1 MRYKFG
7 EYGIYKG
14 KEYELA
20 ISWKKKKCYLAEYD
34 KDTNERTQR
43 EIYFWDLD
51 DYYYYYNTAI
61 YKGVEMDVA
70 GFPRTPEGYVIL
82 CTYDQG
88 QAKKLG
94 MEQTGKIEYELTVK
108 ESEVEII
115 VRKAKRPGWRESAK
129 KWKKEYERKRE
140 NDK

>member
-1 MRYKFG
+1 M
-7 EYGIYKG
+7 
-14 KEYELA
+14 
-20 ISWKKKKCYLAEYD
+20 AEYN

-61 YKGVEMDVA
+61 YKGKEVGVA

-82 CTYDQG
+82 YTYDQER
-88 QAKKLG
+88 AKKLG
-94 MEQTGKIEYELTVK
+94 MQRPGIREYELTVK

-115 VRKAKRPGWRESAK
+115 VTKAKRPGWRESAK

-140 NDK
+140 NNK

>member
-7 EYGIYKG
+7 EYGIYEG

-20 ISWKKKKCYLAEYD
+20 ISWNEKKCYLAEYD

-51 DYYYYYNTAI
+51 DYYYNTAI
-61 YKGVEMDVA
+61 YKGVEMDVD
-70 GFPRTPEGYVIL
+70 FPRTHEGYVIL
-82 CTYDQG
+82 CTYDQEK
-88 QAKKLG
+88 AKKLG

>member
-20 ISWKKKKCYLAEYD
+20 ISWNEKKCYLAEYN

-61 YKGVEMDVA
+61 YRGVEMDVD
-70 GFPRTPEGYVIL
+70 FPRTHEGYVIL

-140 NDK
+140 NNK

>member
-14 KEYELA
+14 KEYELDVL
-20 ISWKKKKCYLAEYD
+20 WNEKKCYLVEYD

-51 DYYYYYNTAI
+51 DYYYYYRIAI
-61 YKGVEMDVA
+61 YKGVEMGVA

-82 CTYDQG
+82 FTYDQEK
-88 QAKKLG
+88 AKKLG
-94 MEQTGKIEYELTVK
+94 MQRLGIIGYELTVK
-108 ESEVEII
+108 E
-115 VRKAKRPGWRESAK
+115 
-129 KWKKEYERKRE
+129 
-140 NDK
+140 

>member
-7 EYGIYKG
+7 EYGIYEG

-20 ISWKKKKCYLAEYD
+20 ISWNEKKCYLAEYD

-61 YKGVEMDVA
+61 YRGVEMDVD
-70 GFPRTPEGYVIL
+70 FPRTHEGYVIL
-82 CTYDQG
+82 CTYDQEK
-88 QAKKLG
+88 AKKLG
-94 MEQTGKIEYELTVK
+94 MEQTGIIEYDLTVK

-115 VRKAKRPGWRESAK
+115 VRKEKRPGWRESAK

>member
-20 ISWKKKKCYLAEYD
+20 ISWKKKCYLVEYD

-61 YKGVEMDVA
+61 YKGVEMGVA
-70 GFPRTPEGYVIL
+70 GFPRTHEGYVIL

-88 QAKKLG
+88 QAKKLD

>member
-7 EYGIYKG
+7 EYGIYEG
-14 KEYELA
+14 KEYELDVL
-20 ISWKKKKCYLAEYD
+20 WNEKKCYLAEYD

-61 YKGVEMDVA
+61 YKGVEVGVA

-82 CTYDQG
+82 CTYDQEK
-88 QAKKLG
+88 AKKLG